1 MNLLITGAAAPLG
14 KALSSGLRE
23 RHSLRLTDK
32 DALDTDLD
40 FVQSQLGHD
49 ESTNELVKD
58 IDAIVHLGHW
68 AYTPRDGDSETE
80 WLDVNSRCHYN
91 LLLAASEAGVKDV
104 ILLSTL
110 DLFLP
115 YQDHMTVSENW
126 KPLPTTDPAQ
136 LSAHLAEFTA
146 REFAHCH
153 AFDLVVLR
161 LGHVVHADRVKGQ
174 SYDPMWLDE
183 RDAVQAI
190 DLVLQKRSAL
200 DRRHHRN
207 YHVLHLQSVSPRAR
221 FSSDR
226 ICDTLDFKPQY
237 NFEDCL

>member
-1 MNLLITGAAAPLG
+1 MVHKIDPKLGSARSTRRQSDDDLMEDAEAVNLAADWADI
-14 KALSSGLRE
+14 SQGLR
-23 RHSLRLTDK
+23 K
-32 DALDTDLD
+32 D
-40 FVQSQLGHD
+40 LGHQLHSQWIKPIQVGGINK
-49 ESTNELVKD
+49 ES
-58 IDAIVHLGHW
+58 G
-68 AYTPRDGDSETE
+68 
-80 WLDVNSRCHYN
+80 
-91 LLLAASEAGVKDV
+91 
-104 ILLSTL
+104 TL

-115 YQDHMTVSENW
+115 YQDDMTVSENW

-146 REFAHCH
+146 REFAHSH

-161 LGHVVHADRVKGQ
+161 LGHVVHADNVKGQ
-174 SYDPMWLDE
+174 NYDPMWLDE

>member
-1 MNLLITGAAAPLG
+1 MNLLITSAATPLG
-14 KALSSGLRE
+14 KALSSSLRE

-32 DALDTDLD
+32 DVLDTDLD
-40 FVQSQLGHD
+40 FVQCQLGHD
-49 ESTNELVKD
+49 ESTDALVKD
-58 IDAIVHLGHW
+58 IDAIVHL
-68 AYTPRDGDSETE
+68 AYSPRDGDGETE
-80 WLDVNSRCHYN
+80 WLDANSRRHYN

-104 ILLSTL
+104 IVLSTL

-126 KPLPTTDPAQ
+126 KPQPTTDPAQ

-146 REFAHCH
+146 REFAHSH
-153 AFDLVVLR
+153 ALNLVILR
-161 LGHVVHADRVKGQ
+161 LGHVVHSESAKGQ
-174 SYDPMWLDE
+174 PYDPMWLDE
-183 RDAVQAI
+183 RDAAQAI

-200 DRRHHRN
+200 DKRHHRN

-221 FSSDR
+221 FSSNR